1 MNRTDTNPSLPAAQ
15 LPTAEILTKEQ
26 MAVIYQVTVR
36 TIENWTEDQLL
47 PRLELGLVTRYHW
60 PTVLAYTLEHCSVP
74 KLTGKPAALP
84 PPFPPAKS

>member
-1 MNRTDTNPSLPAAQ
+1 MNRTETQPSLPECK

-36 TIENWTEDQLL
+36 TIEKWTEDRLL
-47 PRLELGLVTRYHW
+47 PRIEMGTVTRYHW

-74 KLTGKPAALP
+74 KLPGKPAALP
-84 PPFPPAKS
+84 LPFPQAKS

>member
-1 MNRTDTNPSLPAAQ
+1 MNRTDTQPSLPESK

-36 TIENWTEDQLL
+36 TIENWTDDQLL
-47 PRLELGLVTRYHW
+47 PRLEMGSVTRYHW

-74 KLTGKPAALP
+74 KLTGKPAAQP
-84 PPFPPAKS
+84 PLFPPAKS